1 MRNIRMTIEYDGTD
15 YAGWQK
21 QPGRVSTVQGVL
33 EETLGRIVQERV
45 SMTASGRTDKGVHA
59 KGQVANFRTSSN
71 LSLYRLSY
79 AMNSLLPPAVRV
91 MDMEAVPDDF
101 HARYSALVREYRY
114 FLLEKPSAINR
125 RYAGYI
131 SKPLNLDQL
140 NLCAGELV
148 GKHDFSV
155 YSRNNGAADNT
166 FCTVYSA
173 EWQRH
178 GDMVVFRISASR
190 FLRTMVRYLVSA
202 QLEASTGELEDVLRT
217 GKRVKKLAP
226 ADPAG
231 LFLWRVVY

>member
-21 QPGRVSTVQGVL
+21 QPEGVSTVQGVL
-33 EETLGRIVQERV
+33 EEALGRIVQEHV
-45 SMTASGRTDKGVHA
+45 LLTAAGRTDRGVHA
-59 KGQVANFRTSSN
+59 RGQVANFRVSSA
-71 LSLYRLSY
+71 LKLHRLSY
-79 AMNSLLPPAVRV
+79 AVNSLLPPAVRV
-91 MDMEAVPDDF
+91 MEMEEVPDNF

-125 RYAGYI
+125 RYAGCI
-131 SKPLNLDQL
+131 SKPLNLEQL

-155 YSRNNGAADNT
+155 YSRDNGAADNT

-173 EWQRH
+173 AWERQ

-190 FLRTMVRYLVSA
+190 FLRTMVRFLVSA
-202 QLEASTGELEDVLRT
+202 QLEASPGELEEALRT
-217 GKRVKKLAP
+217 GKRVKKLVP

>member
-45 SMTASGRTDKGVHA
+45 SLTASGRTDKGVHA

-173 EWQRH
+173 EWQRN

>member
-1 MRNIRMTIEYDGTD
+1 MTIEYDGTD